1 MRIVGICLALATLA
15 GCATVTL
22 PDGSRVSKEVYRA
35 EAAQDLMT
43 LAVAADREY
52 DSRNP
57 ITPPPAVCADGSAL
71 SGSDLAY
78 CAMAMAT
85 YNAQLQVREQSRKDK
100 VAYASAVID
109 RQIEERERRMDRIFG
124 LAGIVYQVERGTRVA
139 GRGANSGPVVAISG
153 HQVRGNHKGGGAGSA
168 GAEDQG
174 LGGVAGA
181 GGGTGASITGDQ
193 NVTVVIGDNNQSG
206 AGAGTYSPVLEY
218 ATDMATTRP
227 VVGEGGS
234 WAPVRETDDRD
245 TVGLGDLL

>member
-1 MRIVGICLALATLA
+1 MRVVAICLALASVTLT

-22 PDGSRVSKEVYRA
+22 PDGTRVSKEVYRA

-57 ITPPPAVCADGSAL
+57 ITPPPAVCADGSSL
-71 SGSDLAY
+71 SGTDLAY

-124 LAGIVYQVERGTRVA
+124 LAGIVYQTERGSRVSS
-139 GRGANSGPVVAISG
+139 RSANSGPVVAISG
-153 HQVRGNHKGGGAGSA
+153 HQVRGDPAH
-168 GAEDQG
+168 E
-174 LGGVAGA
+174 
-181 GGGTGASITGDQ
+181 
-193 NVTVVIGDNNQSG
+193 
-206 AGAGTYSPVLEY
+206 
-218 ATDMATTRP
+218 
-227 VVGEGGS
+227 
-234 WAPVRETDDRD
+234 
-245 TVGLGDLL
+245 